1 MFHSPLWQ
9 LDTPQLYILHP
20 TAHHRWYSIAS
31 VVTGL
36 FHSLLLPSMLIWT
49 VIYPLGIYV
58 DSRLWYGVH
67 SFLVPL
73 MDTGFLF
80 KCVEF
85 VGAVTD

>member
-1 MFHSPLWQ
+1 
-9 LDTPQLYILHP
+9 
-20 TAHHRWYSIAS
+20 
-31 VVTGL
+31 
-36 FHSLLLPSMLIWT
+36 MLIWT

-58 DSRLWYGVH
+58 DSRLRYGVH

-80 KCVEF
+80 KCVEL